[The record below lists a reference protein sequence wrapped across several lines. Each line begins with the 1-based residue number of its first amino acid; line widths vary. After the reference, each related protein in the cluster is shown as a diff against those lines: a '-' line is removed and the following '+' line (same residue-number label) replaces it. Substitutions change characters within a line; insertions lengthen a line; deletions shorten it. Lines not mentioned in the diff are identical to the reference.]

1 VNGNFVQV
9 TTNKW
14 NEERLISKISHSFDG
29 GKTLTTDLKL
39 DRNYAHQ
46 VGSIY
51 FFHSLGYRNIQG
63 AKQLRVRKKENII
76 IYLFIFE

>member
-1 VNGNFVQV
+1 MIQIA
-9 TTNKW
+9 TQKW
-14 NEERLISKISHSFDG
+14 NEHRLISTIGHSFDG

-46 VGSIY
+46 VGSMY

-63 AKQLRVRKKENII
+63 AKQLRVC
-76 IYLFIFE
+76 